1 MANKAQA
8 DSITA
13 LMLEAYRDGQ
23 KAILTTIEKNRDKLD
38 QLRGSEVRE
47 AIEHTLRTSL
57 TELNALVERRRS

>member
-38 QLRGSEVRE
+38 QLRGSEVCE

-57 TELNALVERRRS
+57 TELSALVERRRS